1 MLVQIAFST
10 AQGKQVFFQHFL
22 TQNKNWNFIESIKLQ
37 RKKKGENL
45 IQLDIRLLES
55 TTLVSTPDYW
65 KI

>member
-37 RKKKGENL
+37 RKKKRRKS
-45 IQLDIRLLES
+45 D
-55 TTLVSTPDYW
+55 TA
-65 KI
+65 